1 MCLQGLGGARGY
13 KEGIASNRYI
23 CDQLCVCS
31 GAQGDIIMEL
41 HQTGK
46 YTLYVYMGG
55 DERY

>member
-1 MCLQGLGGARGY
+1 MQGV
-13 KEGIASNRYI
+13 EGDIMRELHQKGIYCI

-31 GAQGDIIMEL
+31 GAQGDIIIEL

-55 DERY
+55 G